1 MKRREEVR
9 IGVYV
14 CHCGMNIAATVDV
27 EEVAEFASKLPN
39 VVVSRAYRYMCS
51 EPGQEMIKK
60 DIRELRLNRIVVAS
74 CSPRMHEQ
82 TFRRVCEEA
91 GVNPYCYE
99 QANIREQ
106 CSWVH
111 TARKDATEKAKALV
125 RAAVERVAALEPL
138 SRRKVRV
145 VPRALVVGGG
155 VAGIYAALELANKGI
170 ETILVEK
177 SPSIGGHMAQLD
189 KTFPTLDCAA
199 CILTPKMSEI
209 EHHENIELLTYSEV
223 EGVEGFVGNFKV
235 RVRRK
240 ARFIDEEK
248 CTGCGLCAEAC
259 RLSGK
264 IPDEFNAGMKKR
276 SAIYIPFPQ
285 AVPSVYVVDAD
296 NCLMLTKGKCGKSPR
311 CVEVCPTDAI
321 DFSQKD
327 EIIEFSVG
335 TIIVATGFDIYDPS
349 LDEKYGYKYEEVIT
363 SLEFER
369 MMNASGPTGGKII
382 VNGREPKRVVFIS
395 CVGSRSE
402 ERPYCS
408 RICCM
413 YIMKQAHIVKEKIP
427 DAHVTVL
434 YTDVR
439 AYGKGCEEFY
449 QRVRAEGVNYVRRE
463 LDERIEVEKRGEGV
477 IVSAVCEGEERE
489 FPADLVVLAT
499 AVVPR
504 CDAEEISR
512 ILKVPRG
519 SEGFFLEAHPKLRP
533 VDTAIDGVFLAGCCQ
548 SPKDIQDSVAQ
559 AVGAAIRASV
569 PILRGYVEVEPTVA
583 FVNEHICV
591 GCGTC
596 VSVCPF
602 GAVSVEHSEASEAT
616 MARAVVATKAKASEL
631 RERKGVAVVNEV
643 LCKGCGSCAAA
654 CPSGAISVLHFN
666 ERQLLAQIDAL
677 SA

>member
-1 MKRREEVR
+1 
-9 IGVYV
+9 
-14 CHCGMNIAATVDV
+14 
-27 EEVAEFASKLPN
+27 
-39 VVVSRAYRYMCS
+39 
-51 EPGQEMIKK
+51 
-60 DIRELRLNRIVVAS
+60 
-74 CSPRMHEQ
+74 
-82 TFRRVCEEA
+82 
-91 GVNPYCYE
+91 
-99 QANIREQ
+99 
-106 CSWVH
+106 
-111 TARKDATEKAKALV
+111 
-125 RAAVERVAALEPL
+125 
-138 SRRKVRV
+138 
-145 VPRALVVGGG
+145 
-155 VAGIYAALELANKGI
+155 
-170 ETILVEK
+170 
-177 SPSIGGHMAQLD
+177 
-189 KTFPTLDCAA
+189 
-199 CILTPKMSEI
+199 
-209 EHHENIELLTYSEV
+209 
-223 EGVEGFVGNFKV
+223 
-235 RVRRK
+235 
-240 ARFIDEEK
+240 
-248 CTGCGLCAEAC
+248 
-259 RLSGK
+259 
-264 IPDEFNAGMKKR
+264 
-276 SAIYIPFPQ
+276 
-285 AVPSVYVVDAD
+285 
-296 NCLMLTKGKCGKSPR
+296 
-311 CVEVCPTDAI
+311 
-321 DFSQKD
+321 
-327 EIIEFSVG
+327 

-349 LDEKYGYKYEEVIT
+349 LDEKYGYKYDEVVT
-363 SLEFER
+363 SFELER
-369 MMNASGPTGGKII
+369 LMNASGPTGGKIV
-382 VNGREPKRVVFIS
+382 VNGKEPKRVVFIS

-413 YIMKQAHIVKEKIP
+413 YIMKQAHLIKEKIP

-477 IVSAVCEGEERE
+477 IVRAVCEGEERK

-504 CDAEEISR
+504 CDAEEIAR
-512 ILKVPRG
+512 ILKIPRG

-533 VDTAIDGVFLAGCCQ
+533 VDTAIDGIFVAGCCQ

-569 PILRGYVEVEPTVA
+569 PILKGYVEVEPTVA
-583 FVNEHICV
+583 FVNEHLCV

>member
-1 MKRREEVR
+1 MKGKEEIR

-60 DIRELRLNRIVVAS
+60 DIREFGLNRIVVAS

-111 TARKDATEKAKALV
+111 TDRRDATEKAKALV

-189 KTFPTLDCAA
+189 KTFPTLDCSA
-199 CILTPKMSEI
+199 CILTPKMVEVSRHPHI
-209 EHHENIELLTYSEV
+209 KLLTYSEV
-223 EGVEGFVGNFKV
+223 ESVEGFIGNFKV
-235 RVRRK
+235 RVRKK
-240 ARFIDEEK
+240 ARFVDEKK
-248 CTGCGLCAEAC
+248 CRGCGLCSEAC
-259 RLSGK
+259 RLRDR
-264 IPDEFNAGMKKR
+264 IPSEFEAGLGKR

-296 NCLMLTKGKCGKSPR
+296 NCLMITKGKCGKRPK

-327 EIIEFSVG
+327 EIIEISVG
-335 TIIVATGFDIYDPS
+335 TIVVATGFDLYDPS

-369 MMNASGPTGGKII
+369 LVNASGPTGGKII
-382 VNGREPKRVVFIS
+382 VNGKEPKRIVFIS
-395 CVGSRSE
+395 CVGSRCE

-413 YIMKQAHIVKEKIP
+413 YIMKQAHMIKEKIP
-427 DAHVTVL
+427 DADITVL

-439 AYGKGCEEFY
+439 AYGKGYEEFY
-449 QRVRAEGVNYVRRE
+449 
-463 LDERIEVEKRGEGV
+463 EK
-477 IVSAVCEGEERE
+477 
-489 FPADLVVLAT
+489 
-499 AVVPR
+499 
-504 CDAEEISR
+504 
-512 ILKVPRG
+512 
-519 SEGFFLEAHPKLRP
+519 
-533 VDTAIDGVFLAGCCQ
+533 
-548 SPKDIQDSVAQ
+548 
-559 AVGAAIRASV
+559 
-569 PILRGYVEVEPTVA
+569 
-583 FVNEHICV
+583 
-591 GCGTC
+591 
-596 VSVCPF
+596 
-602 GAVSVEHSEASEAT
+602 
-616 MARAVVATKAKASEL
+616 
-631 RERKGVAVVNEV
+631 
-643 LCKGCGSCAAA
+643 
-654 CPSGAISVLHFN
+654 
-666 ERQLLAQIDAL
+666 
-677 SA
+677 